1 VKAQAEWT
9 VRTEGPVASYSA
21 AKRGKLIG
29 IGLSAKHQGQRS
41 YQTALTGRRHDCT
54 RPAKLKHR
62 LNHLAKRAPSRHY
75 DAEFALIRRLSGA
88 GMRTAPLDCSQAER
102 TVAGARAGRAGSNP
116 SGRDT
121 PPATTIGI
129 RPKKTTGCV
138 PYTCAL
144 QQRLSLAMFI
154 KMSITKHIAKHE
166 DWGAHV
172 GIL

>member
-62 LNHLAKRAPSRHY
+62 LNHLAKRAPSRH
-75 DAEFALIRRLSGA
+75 DATVEGDCAAAPCAGGIVGGETGEQGCRSAKASGTAKAETSSAIKAKRAALIRRAFMICWSQRFCVNLLWKFNGE
-88 GMRTAPLDCSQAER
+88 TAA
-102 TVAGARAGRAGSNP
+102 
-116 SGRDT
+116 
-121 PPATTIGI
+121 
-129 RPKKTTGCV
+129 
-138 PYTCAL
+138 
-144 QQRLSLAMFI
+144 
-154 KMSITKHIAKHE
+154 
-166 DWGAHV
+166 
-172 GIL
+172 